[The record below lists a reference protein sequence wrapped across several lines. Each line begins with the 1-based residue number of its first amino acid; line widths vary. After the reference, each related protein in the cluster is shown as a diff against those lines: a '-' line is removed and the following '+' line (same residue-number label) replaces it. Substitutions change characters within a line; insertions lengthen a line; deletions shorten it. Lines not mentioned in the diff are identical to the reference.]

1 MITFTSRQKEI
12 RNADLI
18 TRKAHSV
25 YPHISESR
33 VSAIISKDKVKEL
46 FWGQM
51 SMEYAL
57 KFAGERLKMECD
69 EKNLYAHVIEALKN
83 GLGNCAEEAKLA
95 ELIGKINGIKNI
107 YSGSI
112 FAGKGFAKHDV
123 AFITNEEIKPNK
135 KYKFKKKDALIIDPW
150 LGITEFAGNYFK
162 IIKTNFAKLLE
173 IRGNSKPYIIPD
185 FTSKLTQA
193 KIRNFRKKYSELI
206 IDFSNKKC

>member
-1 MITFTSRQKEI
+1 MITFTSRHNEI
-12 RNADLI
+12 RKADLI
-18 TRKAHSV
+18 TRKAHTI

-33 VSAIISKDKVKEL
+33 VSAIISQDKVKEL

-57 KFAGERLKMECD
+57 RFAGERLKMECN
-69 EKNLYAHVIEALKN
+69 EKNLYTHVIETLKN

-135 KYKFKKKDALIIDPW
+135 KYKFKNKEALIIDPW
-150 LGITEFAGNYFK
+150 LGITDFAGNYFK

-173 IRGNSKPYIIPD
+173 IRGNSKPCIKPD
-185 FTSKLTQA
+185 FSCKLTEE
-193 KIRNFRKKYSELI
+193 KVKNYRKMYSELI
-206 IDFSNKKC
+206 IH

>member
-1 MITFTSRQKEI
+1 MITFTSRHNEI
-12 RNADLI
+12 RKADLI
-18 TRKAHSV
+18 TRKAHTI

-33 VSAIISKDKVKEL
+33 VSAIISQDKVKEL

-57 KFAGERLKMECD
+57 RFAGERLKMECN
-69 EKNLYAHVIEALKN
+69 EKNLYTLVIETLKN

-135 KYKFKKKDALIIDPW
+135 KYKFKNKEALIIDPW
-150 LGITEFAGNYFK
+150 LGITDFAGNYFK

-173 IRGNSKPYIIPD
+173 IRGNSKPCIKPD
-185 FTSKLTQA
+185 FTCKLTEE
-193 KIRNFRKKYSELI
+193 KVKNYRKMYPELI
-206 IDFSNKKC
+206 ID

>member
-107 YSGSI
+107 YSGSV

-185 FTSKLTQA
+185 FTSRLTQA

>member
-1 MITFTSRQKEI
+1 MITFTSRQKDI

>member
-1 MITFTSRQKEI
+1 MITFTSRQKDI

-95 ELIGKINGIKNI
+95 ELIGKINSIKNI

-206 IDFSNKKC
+206 IH

>member
-1 MITFTSRQKEI
+1 MITFTSRHNEI
-12 RNADLI
+12 RKADLI

-33 VSAIISKDKVKEL
+33 VSAIISQDKVKEL

-51 SMEYAL
+51 SLEYAL

-107 YSGSI
+107 YFGSI

-123 AFITNEEIKPNK
+123 AFITNENIEPNK
-135 KYKFKKKDALIIDPW
+135 KYKFKNKDALIIDPW

-173 IRGNSKPYIIPD
+173 IRGNSKPYIKPD
-185 FTSKLTQA
+185 FTCKLTEE
-193 KIRNFRKKYSELI
+193 KVKNYKKMYPELI
-206 IDFSNKKC
+206 IH

>member
-107 YSGSI
+107 YSGSV
-112 FAGKGFAKHDV
+112 FAGRGFAKHDV

>member
-1 MITFTSRQKEI
+1 MITFTSRHNEI
-12 RNADLI
+12 RKADLI
-18 TRKAHSV
+18 TRKAHTI

-33 VSAIISKDKVKEL
+33 VSAIISQDKVKEL

-57 KFAGERLKMECD
+57 RFAGERLKMECN
-69 EKNLYAHVIEALKN
+69 EKNLYTLVIETLKN

-135 KYKFKKKDALIIDPW
+135 KYKFKNKEALIIDPW
-150 LGITEFAGNYFK
+150 LGITDFAGNYFK

-173 IRGNSKPYIIPD
+173 IRGNSKPYIKPD
-185 FTSKLTQA
+185 FTSKLTEE
-193 KIRNFRKKYSELI
+193 KVKNYRKMYPELI
-206 IDFSNKKC
+206 ID

>member
-1 MITFTSRQKEI
+1 MITFTSRQKDI

-185 FTSKLTQA
+185 FTSKLTQS

>member
-1 MITFTSRQKEI
+1 MITFTSRHNEI
-12 RNADLI
+12 RKADLI
-18 TRKAHSV
+18 TRKAHSI

-33 VSAIISKDKVKEL
+33 ISAIIAQDKVKEL

-57 KFAGERLKMECD
+57 KFAGERLKMEED
-69 EKNLYAHVIEALKN
+69 EKNLYQHIIDAMKK

-95 ELIGKINGIKNI
+95 ELIGKISGIKNI

-123 AFITNEEIKPNK
+123 AFITDKEIKENK
-135 KYKFKKKDALIIDPW
+135 KYQFKNKEALIIDPW

-162 IIKTNFAKLLE
+162 MIKTTFAKLLE
-173 IRGNSKPYIIPD
+173 IRGNSKPYIKPD
-185 FTSKLTQA
+185 FSSKLSQA
-193 KIRNFRKKYSELI
+193 KVKNYRKIYPELI